1 MANSEDKSA
10 VMQIGIV
17 ILVFVVI
24 GVALV
29 ILANMIA

>member
-1 MANSEDKSA
+1 MANSDDKSA
-10 VMQIGIV
+10 VIQIGII